1 MAITKVVAF
10 FHFSVNLRMNKQV
23 NIWFSAVMIMLVTC
37 GAILFA
43 FTDVMIDTLY
53 GNKRTLLIFVFAAYS
68 IYRAMRLK
76 FLLKRKD
83 EE

>member
-1 MAITKVVAF
+1 
-10 FHFSVNLRMNKQV
+10 MNKQV
-23 NIWFSAVMIMLVTC
+23 NIWFSAVMILLVTC

-53 GNKRTLLIFVFAAYS
+53 GNKRILLIFVFAAYS
-68 IYRAMRLK
+68 IYRSMRLK

-83 EE
+83 